1 MDNGFLA
8 VVITGL
14 FSVVVAFIHR
24 GNKRQQ
30 KDHGIIGRS
39 LDRIE
44 QKLDRHIENHDE

>member
-1 MDNGFLA
+1 MDGGFLA
-8 VVITGL
+8 VVVTGL

-30 KDHGIIGRS
+30 KDHGLIGTS

-44 QKLDRHIENHDE
+44 RKLDRHLEDHD